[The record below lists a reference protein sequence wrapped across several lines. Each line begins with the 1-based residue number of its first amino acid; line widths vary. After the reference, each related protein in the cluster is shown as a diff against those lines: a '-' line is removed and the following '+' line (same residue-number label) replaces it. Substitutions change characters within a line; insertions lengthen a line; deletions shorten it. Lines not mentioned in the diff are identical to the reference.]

1 MGKDAQS
8 AFDVLNEIE
17 NENMDSHQV
26 ELEEPQNI
34 DDIDPF
40 MSYIDLLNIGNTSES
55 GSSTKKRKRRKNND
69 DDYVSALKDMA
80 ASLENGLLKATDKL
94 G

>member
-34 DDIDPF
+34 DNINPF
-40 MSYIDLLNIGNTSES
+40 MSYTDLLNIGNTSES
-55 GSSTKKRKRRKNND
+55 GSSTKKRKRRKTRIPKLERKSVC
-69 DDYVSALKDMA
+69 VSSIRFPFFYLPLKI
-80 ASLENGLLKATDKL
+80 EP
-94 G
+94 